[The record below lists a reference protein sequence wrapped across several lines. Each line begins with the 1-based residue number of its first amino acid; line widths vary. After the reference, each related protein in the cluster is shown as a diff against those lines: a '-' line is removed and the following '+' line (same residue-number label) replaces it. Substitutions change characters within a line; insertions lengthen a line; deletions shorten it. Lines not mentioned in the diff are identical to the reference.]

1 VQRQDAGHVTAIH
14 APQVHDVDSGQNDVS
29 VLLLQSREQQR
40 LQQIQQDQQRLLLQ
54 RSCDELQSE
63 VKALQDALLSRQ
75 SELEM
80 LRARVAEAEV
90 PCLPAHLFLFS

>member
-1 VQRQDAGHVTAIH
+1 M
-14 APQVHDVDSGQNDVS
+14 SG
-29 VLLLQSREQQR
+29 LLLQSREQQC
-40 LQQIQQDQQRLLLQ
+40 LQQIQNDQQRLLLQ

-90 PCLPAHLFLFS
+90 P

>member
-1 VQRQDAGHVTAIH
+1 MSAIH
-14 APQVHDVDSGQNDVS
+14 APQAHDADNGQNDVS
-29 VLLLQSREQQR
+29 GLLLQSREQQR
-40 LQQIQQDQQRLLLQ
+40 LQQIQHDQQRLLLQ

-90 PCLPAHLFLFS
+90 SCLPAHLFLFS